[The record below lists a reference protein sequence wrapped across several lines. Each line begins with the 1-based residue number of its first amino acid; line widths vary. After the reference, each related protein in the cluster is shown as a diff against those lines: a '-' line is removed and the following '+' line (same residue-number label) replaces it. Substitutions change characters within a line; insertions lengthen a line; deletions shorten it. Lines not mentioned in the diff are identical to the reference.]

1 MKKIP
6 TEHLRKV
13 LQTLLEVVVKGGVRV
28 KKRLT
33 CTDGLLMKAEDEGVI
48 FQSPLGGAPPTGLLD
63 PPTHTPQNSHVFL
76 PSNIYCPAPPRC

>member
-28 KKRLT
+28 KKRLIS
-33 CTDGLLMKAEDEGVI
+33 TDGLL
-48 FQSPLGGAPPTGLLD
+48 
-63 PPTHTPQNSHVFL
+63 
-76 PSNIYCPAPPRC
+76 